1 VGQDEAFRNTKLTGL
16 DLSDATPLVSIGD
29 NAFFDVN
36 TDVEGMLDIESP
48 A

>member
-1 VGQDEAFRNTKLTGL
+1 MGQDEAFRNTKLTGL

-29 NAFFDVN
+29 NAFFN
-36 TDVEGMLDIESP
+36 TDVEGMLDIERP